1 MHPFGIVGEE
11 RRHSSQAPSA
21 TPAAGSTAS
30 QAPLMNKLLVSLA
43 FAFLAPLGF
52 AAGAQAQSC
61 DIDDIFTETGAD
73 TLTFYECTGKGQ
85 SIKAICRSVNRK
97 KSVSLRIDGMAS
109 GNYFDRKNG
118 FTGTWKRLDNGDVE
132 VSEGPSLGMCL
143 SLVDRKY
150 LVYHAEEGDDI
161 YPYVLDAGPSVAQ
174 APGAAPSGKA
184 EAFAQGLVHLKAT
197 GTEVRLRTGPGTSH
211 QVLRKVN
218 TSGGAAPN
226 DELVASR
233 QKVSGD
239 GREWYHVLYVPAWRE
254 PEGYM
259 PTDAW
264 ICADFVQASELTPI
278 DRAAVDLDR
287 FGIART
293 GAGRQGA
300 PGKAPALWRGA
311 DKTHMTYVGFAGD
324 RVLKRDVL
332 ILSSELTTE
341 DVIET
346 FRITSRNGGGFC
358 AKNEEDTH
366 YVDSSERL
374 VRLDGW
380 NIDELCGTIAGD
392 KLTLSDG
399 TVLKKFNGNVGTAF
413 PKGVLKR
420 AGK

>member
-1 MHPFGIVGEE
+1 
-11 RRHSSQAPSA
+11 
-21 TPAAGSTAS
+21 
-30 QAPLMNKLLVSLA
+30 MNKRLLSLA

-52 AAGAQAQSC
+52 AAGASAQSC
-61 DIDDIFTETGAD
+61 DIDDIFTATGAD

-132 VSEGPSLGMCL
+132 VSESPSLGMSL

-161 YPYVLDAGPSVAQ
+161 YPYVLDAGSSAAQ
-174 APGAAPSGKA
+174 AQGRTSAQAQGAAPSGKA
-184 EAFAQGLVHLKAT
+184 DAFAQGLVHLKAT

-211 QVLRKVN
+211 KVLRKVN

-233 QKVSGD
+233 KTVSGD
-239 GREWYHVLYVPAWRE
+239 GKEWYHVLYVPAWRE

-264 ICADFVQASELTPI
+264 ICADFVQASELTPT

-287 FGIART
+287 FGIPRT
-293 GAGRQGA
+293 GSGRQGA
-300 PGKAPALWRGA
+300 PGKAPALWRGT

-332 ILSSELTTE
+332 ILPTELTTE

-346 FRITSRNGGGFC
+346 FRITSRNGGRFC

-366 YVDSSERL
+366 YVDSNERL

-380 NIDELCGTIAGD
+380 NDDELCGTMAGG

-399 TVLKKFNGNVGTAF
+399 TVLKKFDGDVGTAF
-413 PKGVLKR
+413 PKEVLKPH
-420 AGK
+420 ADK